1 MDTNEQLPTFLNALF
16 ISHDE
21 LIVKIDHIYKMSEL
35 VSNYLWKMD
44 DFEKRAKEE
53 NSTMVWIHFFNKERY
68 ELYTREFTSSFGEKF
83 AEGEL
88 NDRILIY
95 YYINDIFRYCQR
107 IIEKLNDKYKK
118 IYNTYNLSFEEK
130 NDSIV
135 FQKMI
140 DLRTN
145 LLLSTNKLNKSYT
158 TISRF
163 I

>member
-1 MDTNEQLPTFLNALF
+1 MDVKEQSHSLF
-16 ISHDE
+16 ISYEE
-21 LIVKIDHIYKMSEL
+21 LIVKIDHMYKMSEL
-35 VSNYLWKMD
+35 VSNYLWMMD

-53 NSTMVWIHFFNKERY
+53 NSTMVWIYFFNKERY
-68 ELYTREFTSSFGEKF
+68 ELYTREFRSSFGDKF

-95 YYINDIFRYCQR
+95 YYINDIFRHCQR
-107 IIEKLNDKYKK
+107 IIEKLNDKYKN
-118 IYNTYNLSFEEK
+118 IYNTYNFSFEEK
-130 NDSIV
+130 NDSII

-145 LLLSTNKLNKSYT
+145 LLLSTNKLNKNYT